1 MKEKKRIGKK
11 CFKKT
16 LSAKICHFIHA
27 TASVFSL
34 QLAAESNSAECA
46 KILLEG
52 GATAGT
58 RDDSGMTVL
67 TLMIT
72 KMPSVVSGKCF
83 FAVKMILVENHSI
96 HHCFLT
102 EVDSQ
107 FGKTRRMCEKFI
119 LEQSV

>member
-1 MKEKKRIGKK
+1 MKEKNESEKK

-16 LSAKICHFIHA
+16 ISAKICHFIHA

-46 KILLEG
+46 KILLEA

-83 FAVKMILVENHSI
+83 FAVKMILVENQSI

-102 EVDSQ
+102 DVDSQ
-107 FGKTRRMCEKFI
+107 FGKRMCEKFI

>member
-1 MKEKKRIGKK
+1 MKEKNESEKK

-16 LSAKICHFIHA
+16 ISAKICHFIHA

-46 KILLEG
+46 KILLEA

-58 RDDSGMTVL
+58 RDDSGMTAL

-72 KMPSVVSGKCF
+72 KMPSVVGGKCSLLS
-83 FAVKMILVENHSI
+83 K
-96 HHCFLT
+96 
-102 EVDSQ
+102 
-107 FGKTRRMCEKFI
+107 
-119 LEQSV
+119 